1 MKKLVALLLIV
12 GAWFMLVPPVAE
24 AAPVAKAAPVAM
36 TEAEMAVVEGEWWWR
51 NPPPPPSP
59 EADARNLAEWADE
72 HNAALAAEPVPLSH
86 RMVNFWHSH
95 VAPLILEVLV
105 AVITPPAAVPLP
117 SMTVTETGQLKPYGI
132 GDFYRDVLRG
142 GN

>member
-59 EADARNLAEWADE
+59 EPELHWADA
-72 HNAALAAEPVPLSH
+72 HNAALAAEPVPVSH
-86 RMVNFWHSH
+86 RIVRAVRNFFSRAFAATP
-95 VAPLILEVLV
+95 VVLEAGA
-105 AVITPPAAVPLP
+105 AVIP
-117 SMTVTETGQLKPYGI
+117 
-132 GDFYRDVLRG
+132 G
-142 GN
+142 GFFINVDEISEVVRTRNR